1 MVDEAKAFC
10 PGCGTSFVD
19 EEKRDS
25 ASSFD
30 AMDHTVQ
37 FGNTMYNQMLS
48 DMGLNISKAPN
59 AEAPKPEAKRVEV
72 LIPAA
77 EPATPKVPAAVQPK
91 VTEAVKSSN
100 TTKWLIAGGVLIVL
114 IFSLVV
120 IVAAL
125 LFYLYGP
132 RLR

>member
-120 IVAAL
+120 IVAIL

>member
-59 AEAPKPEAKRVEV
+59 AEAPKPEAKRGEV

-120 IVAAL
+120 IGAAL
-125 LFYLYGP
+125 LFYFFGP